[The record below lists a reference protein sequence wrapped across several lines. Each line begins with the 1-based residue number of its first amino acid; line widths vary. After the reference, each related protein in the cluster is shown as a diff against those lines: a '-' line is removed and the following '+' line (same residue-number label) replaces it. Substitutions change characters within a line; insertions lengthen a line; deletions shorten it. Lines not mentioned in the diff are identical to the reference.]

1 MGRVKKRA
9 GKLASKEVRSVND
22 QRPGLLVQVVSE
34 RSARA
39 ALIRAD
45 RERGEPRSK
54 ESPKEALDRYKT
66 YLFSHLPLEEAT
78 VHFEKYLA
86 RHPLASNAPAE
97 LPPHVGRPLKKAQGL
112 IHHKHFIENKPYRQC
127 FDELYAESNEECLS
141 DPYDRK
147 SREKSITTNVE
158 AYEARLSKKRGGL

>member
-1 MGRVKKRA
+1 M
-9 GKLASKEVRSVND
+9 RSVDD
-22 QRPGLLVQVVSE
+22 QHRPLVVEIVSE

-39 ALIRAD
+39 GRIRVD

-78 VHFEKYLA
+78 AAYEAYLA

-97 LPPHVGRPLKKAQGL
+97 PPRHVGRPLKKAQGV
-112 IHHKHFIENKPYRQC
+112 IHNKHFIENKPYRQC

-141 DPYDRK
+141 EPYDRK

-158 AYEARLSKKRGGL
+158 AYEARLRKKRGGL